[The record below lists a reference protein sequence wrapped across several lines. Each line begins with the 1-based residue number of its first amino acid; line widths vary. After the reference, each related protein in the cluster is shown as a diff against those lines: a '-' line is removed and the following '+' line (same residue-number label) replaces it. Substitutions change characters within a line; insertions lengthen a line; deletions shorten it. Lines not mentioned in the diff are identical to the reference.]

1 MRSQNLK
8 RHYFIVKNQITKF
21 CHRLSDS
28 DLYGVSLK
36 YFTDIGK
43 INLPVKIDFRF
54 KLHLETEMKK
64 LFESRQ
70 VITVVATVDP
80 DAKIIFTKAPFMQYE
95 QLLLDKNFRQY
106 LETIIVSKKILR
118 MGTQKSPK
126 QKTYEINVG
135 ADTIEIDF
143 LGSN

>member
-21 CHRLSDS
+21 CHRLSDN

-64 LFESRQ
+64 LFESRK

-80 DAKIIFTKAPFMQYE
+80 DAKIISTKAPFIQYE

-106 LETIIVSKKILR
+106 LDTIMVSKKILR
-118 MGTQKSPK
+118 MELKNLPNKKHTK
-126 QKTYEINVG
+126 
-135 ADTIEIDF
+135 
-143 LGSN
+143 